1 MSQKRLAVIFSP
13 MDKGAGKERTF
24 ASKGL
29 RMSLKETC
37 CKAGQ
42 APLNWLTEEGVVMQS
57 AGRWGLSLVLVA
69 FVMLGINCG
78 RKKETIMGG
87 RLPMKQ
93 IAKLQ
98 EAYDPV
104 SAKPSPGA
112 KEELSPE
119 RREALGDLL
128 LERKEYEGS
137 LVHYLQLLKENPDRI
152 DIRYKV
158 GVILLLGG
166 QTQSARQELTT
177 VLAAK
182 PQMLEAK
189 EALGLTYLEEKQ
201 YPQAIQIFQEVLSQ
215 DRGRV
220 KTRHLLGIAYLA
232 QDNPREAIRVM
243 EPAASL
249 GGKNVALLS
258 SLGQAYL
265 KIKDYNRALL
275 YLQKG
280 HSIDPK
286 DKKIN
291 VNMGMALAGL
301 KRYPEAFE
309 AFRQGGDEAQ
319 AYNNIGVHY
328 YLDGRYEEAAKCFQK
343 ALDLRP
349 TFYEEAK
356 TNLQRALE
364 KLQEAGKEAI

>member
-1 MSQKRLAVIFSP
+1 
-13 MDKGAGKERTF
+13 
-24 ASKGL
+24 
-29 RMSLKETC
+29 
-37 CKAGQ
+37 
-42 APLNWLTEEGVVMQS
+42 MQS
-57 AGRWGLSLVLVA
+57 AGRWGLSLMLVA
-69 FVMLGINCG
+69 LVVSGSNCARNKNNMQIG
-78 RKKETIMGG
+78 TLKTKN
-87 RLPMKQ
+87 

-98 EAYDPV
+98 EAYDHV
-104 SAKPSPGA
+104 STKPQPGA
-112 KEELSPE
+112 QEELSPE

-128 LERKEYEGS
+128 LERREYEGS
-137 LVHYLQLLKENPDRI
+137 LVHYLQLLKAEPQRT

-166 QTQSARQELTT
+166 QTEAARQELTK

-182 PQMLEAK
+182 PDMLEAK
-189 EALGLTYLEEKQ
+189 EALGLTYLEEKK
-201 YPQAIQIFQEVLSQ
+201 YPEAIRNFQEVLYQ
-215 DRGRV
+215 DRSRI
-220 KTRHLLGIAYLA
+220 KTRHLLGVAYLA
-232 QDNPREAIRVM
+232 QDKPREAIKVM
-243 EPAASL
+243 EPAASRS
-249 GGKNVALLS
+249 GNNVAILA

-265 KIKDYNRALL
+265 KVKDYNRALL

-280 HSIDPK
+280 HSLEPN

-291 VNMGMALAGL
+291 LNIGMALAGL

-309 AFRQGGDEAQ
+309 AFRRGGDDAQ

-328 YLDGRYEEAAKCFQK
+328 YLDGRYEDAAKCFQK

-364 KLQEAGKEAI
+364 KMQEVGKQAI

>member
-1 MSQKRLAVIFSP
+1 
-13 MDKGAGKERTF
+13 
-24 ASKGL
+24 
-29 RMSLKETC
+29 
-37 CKAGQ
+37 
-42 APLNWLTEEGVVMQS
+42 MQS
-57 AGRWGLSLVLVA
+57 AGRWSLILVLVA
-69 FVMLGINCG
+69 LVLPGASCA
-78 RKKETIMGG
+78 RKQNNMGVQN
-87 RLPMKQ
+87 LKMNE

-98 EAYDPV
+98 EAYDHV
-104 SAKPSPGA
+104 SPKPEPGA

-137 LVHYLQLLKENPDRI
+137 LVHYLQVLKEEPQRT

-158 GVILLLGG
+158 AVILLLSGK
-166 QTQSARQELTT
+166 TQAARRELNT
-177 VLAAK
+177 VLAAQ

-201 YPQAIQIFQEVLSQ
+201 YPQAIRLFQEVLNHDLS
-215 DRGRV
+215 RV

-243 EPAASL
+243 ERAPSQSNNNAAYL
-249 GGKNVALLS
+249 AT
-258 SLGQAYL
+258 LGQAYL
-265 KIKDYNRALL
+265 KLKDYNRALF
-275 YLQKG
+275 YLQKA
-280 HSIDPK
+280 HSLDPK
-286 DKKIN
+286 NKKIN
-291 VNMGMALAGL
+291 LNMGMAFAGL

-309 AFRQGGDEAQ
+309 AFKQGGDEAQ

-328 YLDGRYEEAAKCFQK
+328 YLDGRYEDAAKCFQK

-349 TFYEEAK
+349 TFYGEAK

-364 KLQEAGKEAI
+364 KLQEEGKGAI

>member
-1 MSQKRLAVIFSP
+1 
-13 MDKGAGKERTF
+13 
-24 ASKGL
+24 
-29 RMSLKETC
+29 
-37 CKAGQ
+37 
-42 APLNWLTEEGVVMQS
+42 MQS
-57 AGRWGLSLVLVA
+57 AGRWGLTLVLVTLVA
-69 FVMLGINCG
+69 LASHCG
-78 RKKETIMGG
+78 LFHKQAATTNAGH
-87 RLPMKQ
+87 LNMKQ

-98 EAYDPV
+98 EAYDHVTP
-104 SAKPSPGA
+104 KPEPGA

-137 LVHYLQLLKENPDRI
+137 LVHYLQLLKEEPQRT

-166 QTQSARQELTT
+166 QTQAARQELTT
-177 VLAAK
+177 VVAAQ

-201 YPQAIQIFQEVLSQ
+201 YPQAIRIFREVLNQ
-215 DRGRV
+215 DSSRV

-243 EPAASL
+243 ERAP
-249 GGKNVALLS
+249 S
-258 SLGQAYL
+258 SSNKSVPFLATLGQAYL
-265 KIKDYNRALL
+265 KLKDYNRALV
-275 YLQKG
+275 YLNRG
-280 HSIDPK
+280 HSLDPK

-291 VNMGMALAGL
+291 LNIGLALAGL

-309 AFRQGGDEAQ
+309 AFRQAGDEAQ

-328 YLDGRYEEAAKCFQK
+328 YMDGRYEDAAKCFQK

-364 KLQEAGKEAI
+364 KLQERGKEAI

>member
-1 MSQKRLAVIFSP
+1 
-13 MDKGAGKERTF
+13 
-24 ASKGL
+24 
-29 RMSLKETC
+29 
-37 CKAGQ
+37 
-42 APLNWLTEEGVVMQS
+42 MQS
-57 AGRWGLSLVLVA
+57 AGRWGMSLVLAALVLA
-69 FVMLGINCG
+69 GSSCARNKPNNMSVQNLKM
-78 RKKETIMGG
+78 KE
-87 RLPMKQ
+87 
-93 IAKLQ
+93 IARLQ
-98 EAYDPV
+98 EAYDHVTP
-104 SAKPSPGA
+104 KPEPGG

-137 LVHYLQLLKENPDRI
+137 LVHYWQVLQENPQRA

-158 GVILLLGG
+158 AVILLLSGK
-166 QTQSARQELTT
+166 TQAARQELNT

-201 YPQAIQIFQEVLSQ
+201 YPQAIRLFQEVLNQ
-215 DRGRV
+215 DMSRV

-243 EPAASL
+243 ERASSQ
-249 GGKNVALLS
+249 GAKNVGFLAT
-258 SLGQAYL
+258 LGQAYL
-265 KIKDYNRALL
+265 KVKDYNRALL

-280 HSIDPK
+280 HSLDPNN
-286 DKKIN
+286 KKIN
-291 VNMGMALAGL
+291 LNIGMALAGL

-309 AFRQGGDEAQ
+309 AFKQGGDEAQ

-328 YLDGRYEEAAKCFQK
+328 YLDGRYEDAAKCFQK

-349 TFYEEAK
+349 TFYGEAK

-364 KLQEAGKEAI
+364 KLQEEGKQAI